1 MFDPL
6 TNAKAA
12 KMIYDSQG
20 FGAWGAYKDGNAAK
34 YTNAAQSLQLQ
45 NGGVANVRGA
55 SSSQSAAMVSKSQ
68 EQFAQKIAE
77 AVGGPIVIPVPSGGG
92 GGGGTV
98 VQPGNDT
105 KMPMLPSA
113 DNSIMAMEYKYRI
126 TMGASI

>member
-1 MFDPL
+1 
-6 TNAKAA
+6 
-12 KMIYDSQG
+12 
-20 FGAWGAYKDGNAAK
+20 
-34 YTNAAQSLQLQ
+34 
-45 NGGVANVRGA
+45 
-55 SSSQSAAMVSKSQ
+55 MVSKSQ

-77 AVGGPIVIPVPSGGG
+77 AMGGPIVIPVPTGGG

-113 DNSIMAMEYKYRI
+113 DSSVMAMEYKYRI